1 MGGRRTWGL
10 AAGAGALA
18 FLLGLTWSAASA
30 GGGGEEGP
38 GSTVPILSEAERDTG
53 AAGEAEEEAPAEA
66 PPGRTPQT
74 APADPA
80 PDPEAVEEPV
90 EPVEASTTTTSTT
103 EAPAEP
109 TTTTTTTSTPE
120 TEAAGTK
127 PGQGVPPWDR
137 GTGTV
142 GGPGALG
149 AGR

>member
-18 FLLGLTWSAASA
+18 FLLGLTWSAGFA

-38 GSTVPILSEAERDTG
+38 GSTVPILSEEERDTG
-53 AAGEAEEEAPAEA
+53 AAGEAEEEAPAEVPA
-66 PPGRTPQT
+66 SRTPQT
-74 APADPA
+74 APPDPA
-80 PDPEAVEEPV
+80 PDPAVEEPV
-90 EPVEASTTTTSTT
+90 APAEVSTTTTT

-109 TTTTTTTSTPE
+109 TTTTTTTTTTE

-127 PGQGVPPWDR
+127 PGKGVPPWDG
-137 GTGTV
+137 GTGTA
-142 GGPGALG
+142 GGSGALG